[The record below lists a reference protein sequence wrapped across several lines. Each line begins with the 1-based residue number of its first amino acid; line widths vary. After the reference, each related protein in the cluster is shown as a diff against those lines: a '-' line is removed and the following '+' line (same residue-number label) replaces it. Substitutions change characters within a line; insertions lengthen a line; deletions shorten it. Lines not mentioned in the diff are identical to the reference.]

1 VQDDSELVAS
11 ARRGDARAFAR
22 IVERYQSLVCAI
34 AYSGTG
40 DLALSQDV
48 AQDTF
53 LAAWKGLQS
62 LNDPGRLRGWLA
74 GIARNLMQNARRGRA
89 RERSAEA
96 PLEAAASVPAPSAG
110 PLEQVVDAQEQAL
123 LWSALSAVP
132 DTYREP
138 LVLFYRE
145 GQSIRAVAEG
155 LELSEDAVKQRLSR
169 GRQMLKDQIAA
180 FVETALARTRPGAA
194 FTAAVV
200 AMLPALLPQA
210 AMAGVAAAAE
220 GSAAQGAAASS
231 AVAVKASGVAGA
243 VAGPLLG
250 VAGAILGVQ
259 ASIRNTRSPRER
271 AFMVRMAWM
280 CTAYVLAF
288 AAVESAGFLL
298 WRRAFAT
305 LAVQLPLWLLY
316 AVGLLVLIVRSNRR
330 QRQIRVE
337 DGTWV
342 DPVAVAAGPPTTA
355 QLWGSMGGGAFG
367 AVCWLIPLAFIA
379 GEPLLAVAVTAAAGL
394 SCWLAVRAAA
404 RAPADY
410 FRVGIRLVAAL
421 GLLNLAVVNV
431 RWTAWMGA
439 YRRSAVFAYG
449 GREMSLI
456 AVNLMVLAVFGGLV
470 VLFHFNDRN
479 LRRRL
484 AGEPAARP

>member
-1 VQDDSELVAS
+1 MAPGGRGVQDDSELVAS

-53 LAAWKGLQS
+53 LAAWKGLHS
-62 LNDPGRLRGWLA
+62 LNDPDRLRGWLA

-89 RERSAEA
+89 RERAAEA

-132 DTYREP
+132 DAYREP

-169 GRQMLKDQIAA
+169 GRQMLKDHIAA

-210 AMAGVAAAAE
+210 AAAGVAAAAE

-231 AVAVKASGVAGA
+231 AVAGA
-243 VAGPLLG
+243 IAGPLLG
-250 VAGAILGVQ
+250 VAGAVLGVQ

-288 AAVESAGFLL
+288 AAVEAAGFLL

-305 LAVQLPLWLLY
+305 LAVQVPLWLLY
-316 AVGLLVLIVRSNRR
+316 AAGLLLLIVRSNRR

-342 DPVAVAAGPPTTA
+342 DPVVTAGRATTA
-355 QLWGSMGGGAFG
+355 QLWGSLGGGTFG

-379 GEPLLAVAVTAAAGL
+379 GEPLLAVAVMAAAGL

-421 GLLNLAVVNV
+421 GLLNLAVVNL